1 MPTLFGSAIKRR
13 EDPRLITGAATYV
26 DDVKL
31 PGLTYAAI
39 LRSPYAHARITSID
53 VSAARKAPGV
63 LAVYTGADIKD
74 KVVPVPCAWN
84 VPNCDLK
91 VPPHP
96 LLAYD
101 KVRYVGDGVAMV
113 VAESR
118 AAARDAID
126 LIDVVYDPLPG
137 GVDPQKIARPGAPQ
151 LHDEVPNNVGF
162 TWVVAGG
169 DAEQAFN
176 TAEVTVK
183 QRIVQQRLL
192 PTAMEPRAAVA
203 TYNKGT
209 GQLTLWA
216 TSQNPH
222 IHRFLC
228 SVMLKLPEHRIRV
241 IAPEVGGGFGSKIP
255 AYPDEAL
262 VSFAAMD
269 LGVPVKWTEDRSENY
284 KVTIHGRD
292 HVEYV
297 EMAGTRDGTIT
308 GIRTNVYA
316 GLGAYASTAAPGIPT
331 ILHGLVYSGAYR
343 IPNIHGTVYGV
354 YTSGAPVDAYR
365 GAGRPEAAYLI
376 ERLVDIYARKIGMDP
391 AEVRRKNFIP
401 KDQFPYTVATG
412 ITYDSGD
419 YEPALDKALR
429 ILDYPAFRRQQE
441 QARKEGRYLGVGVIS
456 YIEICGLGPSQVAGA
471 VGFGG
476 GLYDSAVVRVYP
488 TGVVRV
494 YIGASPHGQGE
505 ETTFAQIVAEEFGYP
520 VENVEIVHGDTET
533 TPQGW
538 GTYGSRS
545 TAVCGSAVKVAAQR
559 VKEKAK
565 KIAAHL
571 LEASE
576 QDIEWKDDAFRVR
589 GSPDQA
595 KNFAEVAL
603 MANVAWNMPQGVEPG
618 LEASAFFDPSNFVY
632 PFGSHVCT
640 VEVDVDTGEVRILR
654 YIAVDDCGPHINPM
668 IVEGQIHGGVIQGLG
683 EGLQEIA
690 LYDDDGQLITGT
702 MMDYAVPKA
711 SQMPKLELDHTVTPS
726 PVNPLGIKGCGE
738 AGTIASAA
746 CLVNA
751 VCDALAPFGIVHID
765 KPLTPARVWA
775 AIQAARAGGGGNGG
789 GHPGVRPGASPA
801 DAQVVPGAVGGKES
815 VQ

>member
-53 VSAARKAPGV
+53 VSAARQAPGV
-63 LAVYTGADIKD
+63 VAVYTGADIKD

-96 LLAYD
+96 LLSYD

-118 AAARDAID
+118 AAARDAVD
-126 LIDVVYDPLPG
+126 LIDVDYDTLQG
-137 GVDPQKIARPGAPQ
+137 GVDPEKMAQPGAPQ
-151 LHDEVPNNVGF
+151 LHTEVPNNVAF

-169 DAEQAFN
+169 DAEQAFRS
-176 TAEVTVK
+176 AEVTVK

-192 PTAMEPRAAVA
+192 PTAMECRAAVA
-203 TYNKGT
+203 SYNRGS

-255 AYPDEAL
+255 AYADEAL
-262 VSFAAMD
+262 VAFAAMN
-269 LGVPVKWTEDRSENY
+269 LGRPVKWAEDRSENY
-284 KVTIHGRD
+284 KATIHGRD
-292 HVEYV
+292 HIEYV
-297 EMAGTRDGTIT
+297 ELAGTKDGQIT
-308 GIRTNVYA
+308 ALRTKVYA
-316 GLGAYASTAAPGIPT
+316 GLGAYASTAGPGIPT
-331 ILHGLVYSGAYR
+331 ILHGLVYSGAYQ
-343 IPNIHGTVYGV
+343 IPNILGTVHGV
-354 YTSGAPVDAYR
+354 YTSSTPVDAYR

-376 ERLVDIYARKIGMDP
+376 ERLVDIYARKIGVDP
-391 AEVRRKNFIP
+391 VAVRRKNYIP
-401 KDQFPYTVATG
+401 SDKFPYATATG
-412 ITYDSGD
+412 ITYDSGN
-419 YEPALDKALR
+419 YEPALDKALK
-429 ILDYPAFRRQQE
+429 ILDYEAFRRQQQE
-441 QARKEGRYLGVGVIS
+441 GRREGRYLGVGIVS
-456 YIEICGLGPSQVAGA
+456 YIEICGSGPSQVAGA
-471 VGFGG
+471 TGFGG
-476 GLYDSAVVRVYP
+476 GQYDSAIVRVYP
-488 TGVVRV
+488 TGMVRV

-520 VENVEIVHGDTET
+520 IENVEIVHGDTET

-538 GTYGSRS
+538 GTYGSRT
-545 TAVCGSAVKVAAQR
+545 TAVCGSAVKVAAER

-571 LEASE
+571 LEANE

-589 GSPDQA
+589 GSREQA
-595 KNFAEVAL
+595 KTFGEVAL
-603 MANVAWNMPQGVEPG
+603 MANVGWNMPAGVEPG
-618 LEASAFFDPSNFVY
+618 LEATAFFDPSNFVY

-640 VEVDVDTGEVRILR
+640 VEVDAETGAVKILR
-654 YIAVDDCGPHINPM
+654 YIAVDDCGRHINPM
-668 IVEGQIHGGVIQGLG
+668 IVEGQMHGGIVQGLG

-690 LYDDDGQLITGT
+690 VYDDDGQLITGT
-702 MMDYAVPKA
+702 MMDYAVPRA
-711 SQMPKLELDHTVTPS
+711 SQMPHLELDHTVTPS
-726 PVNPLGIKGCGE
+726 PVNPLGVKGCGE

-751 VCDALAPFGIVHID
+751 VCDALAPLGIVHID

-775 AIQAARAGGGGNGG
+775 AIQTAKAAGNEKEA
-789 GHPGVRPGASPA
+789 VR
-801 DAQVVPGAVGGKES
+801 
-815 VQ
+815 

>member
-1 MPTLFGSAIKRR
+1 
-13 EDPRLITGAATYV
+13 
-26 DDVKL
+26 
-31 PGLTYAAI
+31 
-39 LRSPYAHARITSID
+39 
-53 VSAARKAPGV
+53 VSAARRSPGV
-63 LAVYTGADIKD
+63 VAVYTGADIKD
-74 KVVPVPCAWN
+74 RVAPVPCAWN

-96 LLAYD
+96 LLAHD

-113 VAESR
+113 VAATR

-126 LIDVVYDPLPG
+126 LIDVDYEPLEG
-137 GVDPQKIARPGAPQ
+137 GVDPEKMAGKGAPQ
-151 LHDEVPNNVGF
+151 LHEGVPGNIAF

-169 DAEQAFN
+169 DADAAFRS
-176 TAEVTVK
+176 AEVTVK

-192 PTAMEPRAAVA
+192 PTAMEARAAVA
-203 TYNKGT
+203 SYNKGS
-209 GQLTLWA
+209 GQLTLWV

-228 SVMLKLPEHRIRV
+228 SVMLKMPEHKLRV

-255 AYPDEAL
+255 AYPDEVL
-262 VSFAAMD
+262 VSLAAMD
-269 LGVPVKWTEDRSENY
+269 LGRPVKWTEDRSENY
-284 KVTIHGRD
+284 KATIHGRD
-292 HVEYV
+292 HVQHV
-297 EMAGTRDGTIT
+297 ELCGTKDGKIT
-308 GIRTNVYA
+308 GLRTKVYA

-331 ILHGLVYSGAYR
+331 ILHGLVYSGPYT
-343 IPNIHGTVYGV
+343 IPNIHGTIHGV
-354 YTSGAPVDAYR
+354 YTAGTPVDAYR

-391 AEVRRKNFIP
+391 VEVRRKNFIP
-401 KDQFPYTVATG
+401 PDQFPHTVATG
-412 ITYDSGD
+412 LVYDSGN
-419 YEPALDKALR
+419 YEPALDKALK
-429 ILDYPAFRRQQE
+429 ILDYSGFRRQQE
-441 QARKEGRYLGVGVIS
+441 EARRQGRYLGVGVVS

-476 GLYDSAVVRVYP
+476 GGYDSAI
-488 TGVVRV
+488 VRV

-520 VENVEIVHGDTET
+520 VENIEIVHGDTET

-571 LEASE
+571 MEANE
-576 QDIEWKDDAFRVR
+576 QDIDWKDGKFAVR
-589 GSPDQA
+589 GSPDQG
-595 KNFAEVAL
+595 KSFAEVAL
-603 MANVAWNMPQGVEPG
+603 MANVAWNMPPGVEPG

-632 PFGSHVCT
+632 PFGSHTCT
-640 VEVDVDTGEVRILR
+640 VEVDAETGEVKILR

-668 IVEGQIHGGVIQGLG
+668 IVQGQIHGGVIQGIG
-683 EGLQEIA
+683 EGLQEICI
-690 LYDDDGQLITGT
+690 YDDSGQLATGT

-711 SQMPKLELDHTVTPS
+711 SQMPRIETDSTFTPS
-726 PVNPLGIKGCGE
+726 PVNPLGVKGCGE

-751 VCDALAPFGIVHID
+751 VCDALSPLGITHID

-775 AIQAARAGGGGNGG
+775 AMKQAGQRGSGAAGQVAEGRA
-789 GHPGVRPGASPA
+789 V
-801 DAQVVPGAVGGKES
+801 
-815 VQ
+815 

>member
-1 MPTLFGSAIKRR
+1 
-13 EDPRLITGAATYV
+13 
-26 DDVKL
+26 
-31 PGLTYAAI
+31 
-39 LRSPYAHARITSID
+39 
-53 VSAARKAPGV
+53 
-63 LAVYTGADIKD
+63 
-74 KVVPVPCAWN
+74 
-84 VPNCDLK
+84 
-91 VPPHP
+91 
-96 LLAYD
+96 
-101 KVRYVGDGVAMV
+101 
-113 VAESR
+113 
-118 AAARDAID
+118 
-126 LIDVVYDPLPG
+126 
-137 GVDPQKIARPGAPQ
+137 
-151 LHDEVPNNVGF
+151 
-162 TWVVAGG
+162 
-169 DAEQAFN
+169 
-176 TAEVTVK
+176 
-183 QRIVQQRLL
+183 
-192 PTAMEPRAAVA
+192 
-203 TYNKGT
+203 
-209 GQLTLWA
+209 
-216 TSQNPH
+216 
-222 IHRFLC
+222 
-228 SVMLKLPEHRIRV
+228 
-241 IAPEVGGGFGSKIP
+241 
-255 AYPDEAL
+255 
-262 VSFAAMD
+262 
-269 LGVPVKWTEDRSENY
+269 
-284 KVTIHGRD
+284 
-292 HVEYV
+292 
-297 EMAGTRDGTIT
+297 
-308 GIRTNVYA
+308 
-316 GLGAYASTAAPGIPT
+316 
-331 ILHGLVYSGAYR
+331 VYSGAWR
-343 IPNIHGTVYGV
+343 VPNILGTVGGV

-401 KDQFPYTVATG
+401 QDQFPYTVATG

>member
-1 MPTLFGSAIKRR
+1 
-13 EDPRLITGAATYV
+13 
-26 DDVKL
+26 
-31 PGLTYAAI
+31 
-39 LRSPYAHARITSID
+39 
-53 VSAARKAPGV
+53 
-63 LAVYTGADIKD
+63 
-74 KVVPVPCAWN
+74 
-84 VPNCDLK
+84 
-91 VPPHP
+91 
-96 LLAYD
+96 
-101 KVRYVGDGVAMV
+101 
-113 VAESR
+113 
-118 AAARDAID
+118 
-126 LIDVVYDPLPG
+126 
-137 GVDPQKIARPGAPQ
+137 
-151 LHDEVPNNVGF
+151 
-162 TWVVAGG
+162 
-169 DAEQAFN
+169 
-176 TAEVTVK
+176 
-183 QRIVQQRLL
+183 
-192 PTAMEPRAAVA
+192 
-203 TYNKGT
+203 
-209 GQLTLWA
+209 
-216 TSQNPH
+216 
-222 IHRFLC
+222 
-228 SVMLKLPEHRIRV
+228 
-241 IAPEVGGGFGSKIP
+241 
-255 AYPDEAL
+255 
-262 VSFAAMD
+262 
-269 LGVPVKWTEDRSENY
+269 
-284 KVTIHGRD
+284 
-292 HVEYV
+292 
-297 EMAGTRDGTIT
+297 
-308 GIRTNVYA
+308 
-316 GLGAYASTAAPGIPT
+316 
-331 ILHGLVYSGAYR
+331 
-343 IPNIHGTVYGV
+343 
-354 YTSGAPVDAYR
+354 
-365 GAGRPEAAYLI
+365 
-376 ERLVDIYARKIGMDP
+376 
-391 AEVRRKNFIP
+391 
-401 KDQFPYTVATG
+401 
-412 ITYDSGD
+412 
-419 YEPALDKALR
+419 
-429 ILDYPAFRRQQE
+429 
-441 QARKEGRYLGVGVIS
+441 
-456 YIEICGLGPSQVAGA
+456 
-471 VGFGG
+471 
-476 GLYDSAVVRVYP
+476 VYP

-520 VENVEIVHGDTET
+520 IENVEIVHGDTET

-545 TAVCGSAVKVAAQR
+545 TAVCGSAVKVATQR